1 MDKTLSQTPVSN
13 RTHIGF
19 FGRMNA
25 GKSSLINA
33 ITKQPVSIVSEEAGT
48 TTDVVKKTMEIHGI
62 GPCVLLDTA
71 GFDDSGTLGKMRIK
85 AARKAALTTDIAV
98 ILFAGDEDMSPELE
112 WISFFRSASTPVIAV
127 LTQADRRSPA
137 ENARLLESIRAA
149 AATDPLQVS
158 AVTGEGIDSLMEA
171 LVGAASR
178 EPEKNYIMG
187 NLVKEKDTVLLVMP
201 QDPQAPEGR
210 LIIPE
215 VQTIREA
222 LDRSCVCICVQPDQM
237 PDALH
242 ALKEPPAL
250 IVTDSQVFDQ
260 VYSMKPASSKLT
272 SFSVLFAGYKG
283 DISYYLESAG
293 AIDKLTE
300 NAKVLIAEC
309 CTHAPLDEDIG
320 RVKIPRMLRKRAGEG
335 LTVDVTAGADFPE
348 NLSEYD
354 LIIQCGGCMFNRKY
368 VCERIRQAKNAGV
381 PMTNYGITIAH
392 LKGILD
398 KVDTGR

>member
-33 ITKQPVSIVSEEAGT
+33 IAKQPVSIVSKEAGT

-71 GFDDSGTLGKMRIK
+71 GFDDAGQLGQMRIK
-85 AARKAALTTDIAV
+85 AARKAALSTDIAV
-98 ILFAGDEDMSPELE
+98 ILFAGETDMKPELE
-112 WISFFRSASTPVIAV
+112 WISFFRSSSTPVIAV
-127 LTQADRRSPA
+127 LTQTDRRTS
-137 ENARLLESIRAA
+137 EEIKQLLESIRAA
-149 AATDPLQVS
+149 AGIEALPVS
-158 AVTGEGIDSLMEA
+158 SVTGEGIDALMDA
-171 LVGAASR
+171 LVSAASR
-178 EPEKNYIMG
+178 EQEKTYIMG
-187 NLVKEKDTVLLVMP
+187 NLVKENDTVLLVMP

-210 LIIPE
+210 RIIPE

-222 LDRSCVCICVQPDQM
+222 LDRRCICICVQPEQM
-237 PDALH
+237 SAALE
-242 ALKEPPAL
+242 ALKQPPAL
-250 IVTDSQVFDQ
+250 IVTDSQAFGQ
-260 VYSMKPASSKLT
+260 VYALKPEASKLT

-283 DISYYLESAG
+283 DISYYMDSVS
-293 AIDKLTE
+293 AIDSLTE
-300 NAKVLIAEC
+300 DSKVLIAEC

-320 RVKIPRMLRKRAGEG
+320 RVKIPRMLRKRTGEK
-335 LTVDVTAGADFPE
+335 LTVDITAGSDFPE
-348 NLSEYD
+348 NLSDYD

-392 LKGILD
+392 IKGILD